1 MATASSHAFRHHR
14 TRSPGV
20 LRRFLGR
27 AEADRSGAAA
37 VEFGLVIP
45 VLALMVV
52 SVADI
57 GLGIARKMQVENAV
71 QLGTAYA
78 VVRGFDA
85 GAISAI
91 VSGTASDG
99 SISASP
105 APALACGCATGS
117 SISAASCG
125 STCPGGA
132 LAGTYVSVSAQAT
145 YNTTMNYGVVPSSY
159 TFTAQSTVRLQ

>member
-1 MATASSHAFRHHR
+1 MATASSHAFRRHR

-27 AEADRSGAAA
+27 ARADRSGTAA
-37 VEFGLVIP
+37 VEFGLVVP

-52 SVADI
+52 AVSDI

-85 GAISAI
+85 SAISTI
-91 VSGTASDG
+91 VTGTTSDA

-105 APALACGCATGS
+105 PPALACGCATGS
-117 SISAASCG
+117 SISAAACG

-132 LAGTYVSVSAQAT
+132 MAGTYVSVSAQAT
-145 YNTTMNYGVVPSSY
+145 YNTTLNYGVVPSTY
-159 TFTAQSTVRLQ
+159 TLTAQSTVRLQ